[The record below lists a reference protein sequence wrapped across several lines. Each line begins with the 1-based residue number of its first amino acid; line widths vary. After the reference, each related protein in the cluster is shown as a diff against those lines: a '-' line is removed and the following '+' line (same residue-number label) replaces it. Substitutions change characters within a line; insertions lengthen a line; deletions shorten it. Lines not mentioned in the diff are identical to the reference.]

1 MDKTFRVLIV
11 DPNTKSRN
19 QFEQWLSGIG
29 GIICEKTPSS
39 DAFTEVKPRW
49 DLIIMRF
56 NPHNHHELTYIQ
68 SIKDKNPVT
77 AVLVIAENIRVEFIQ
92 TMLRY
97 HVDRLLFSPIKKNEF
112 LENIRELLEEYL
124 KRKEH
129 KSKVV
134 LAIGAHPD
142 DVEIGCAGTL
152 AKHRE
157 EGDRI
162 HILTMSSGAVGGH
175 PSRRIKEAKIA
186 AKMQGATLYLGRLP
200 DTKILNTID
209 TIRVIENIIHTIH
222 PTHIYTHTINDNH
235 QDHRNIHQASII
247 ACRQIANVYSYHAPS
262 STVDFRPNF
271 FVNIDDYLEEKIRVL
286 QVFESQTAIRPYLEP
301 EMIRATAKYWGRF
314 YNYHYVEPMEVLKE
328 NP

>member
-1 MDKTFRVLIV
+1 MI
-11 DPNTKSRN
+11 
-19 QFEQWLSGIG
+19 
-29 GIICEKTPSS
+29 
-39 DAFTEVKPRW
+39 
-49 DLIIMRF
+49 
-56 NPHNHHELTYIQ
+56 
-68 SIKDKNPVT
+68 
-77 AVLVIAENIRVEFIQ
+77 
-92 TMLRY
+92 
-97 HVDRLLFSPIKKNEF
+97 
-112 LENIRELLEEYL
+112 
-124 KRKEH
+124 
-129 KSKVV
+129 

-162 HILTMSSGAVGGH
+162 HILTMSSGAVGGN
-175 PSRRIKEAKIA
+175 PNTRIKESRMA
-186 AKMQGATLYLGRLP
+186 AKMQGARLYLGKLP

-209 TIRVIENIIHTIH
+209 TIRAIENIIQRIH
-222 PTHIYTHTINDNH
+222 PTHIYTHTINDHH
-235 QDHRNIHQASII
+235 QDHRNIHQASMI
-247 ACRQIANVYSYHAPS
+247 ACRKIANVYSYLSPS

-301 EMIRATAKYWGRF
+301 DMIRAIAKYWGKF